1 MAKKKEQKEMA
12 GDYEVLQKMRLGGKV
27 LIFGH
32 NPNDTES
39 PYMTC
44 YQQPGFWGGY
54 MYPDAVGSADYFE
67 IMQTFLSRLQEQAKV
82 VETFREERKVPFVT
96 LGREHCRTRG
106 EKENLEGKLIVLW
119 PSSLAP
125 EYRTSDCQLGF
136 ALGGFGCTPGSGGR
150 AVYFEELFSGEQC
163 RWEIND
169 VMGIADPDKL
179 PDWAKEKLAEHEK
192 SRDLAKK
199 KHEPER

>member
-1 MAKKKEQKEMA
+1 MGKKKEQKEMA

-32 NPNDTES
+32 NPKDIEA

-54 MYPDAVGSADYFE
+54 MYPDAVGSTDYFE
-67 IMQTFLSRLQEQAKV
+67 IMQTFLSRLQEQARV
-82 VETFREERKVPFVT
+82 VEKFREERNLPLKE
-96 LGREHCRTRG
+96 LNYEHCRKRG
-106 EKENLEGKLIVLW
+106 EKENLEGHLIILR
-119 PSSLAP
+119 STSLAP
-125 EYRTSDCQLGF
+125 EYRTADCQLGF
-136 ALGGFGCTPGSGGR
+136 ALGGFGCTPSAGGS
-150 AVYFEELFSGEQC
+150 AVYFEELYSGERC
-163 RWEIND
+163 RWEIGD
-169 VMGIADPDKL
+169 ILGIADRDKL

-192 SRDLAKK
+192 NRDSAKM